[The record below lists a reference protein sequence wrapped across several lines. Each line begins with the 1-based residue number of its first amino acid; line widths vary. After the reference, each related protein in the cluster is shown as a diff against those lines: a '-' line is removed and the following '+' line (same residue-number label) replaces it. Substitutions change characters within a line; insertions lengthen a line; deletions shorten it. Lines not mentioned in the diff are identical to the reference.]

1 MAEHEGEPGP
11 VVIGFDGSAAGADA
25 LTLGTWFAGALGVNA
40 VVAVVHPG
48 PATISPARVD
58 AEWVADR
65 HRLAE
70 EILDEAR
77 ELLGGT
83 DVVIGYRAVASPS
96 AAHGLHDLVE
106 ELDASIVV
114 VGSRSTGEQ
123 ERLFAGSTADRLLS
137 GSTCPVAVAP
147 SGIRGRELA
156 PLGTVG
162 VAYIDAAEARGA
174 LAFAVTLARRAG
186 ARLRAYTVVPG
197 EAEVMPM
204 LIGSEPDQAYVE
216 MARESYG
223 GALDAALAAL
233 PPELGATGE
242 VLTGDTVDT
251 LAELGPPEVDVLV
264 CGSRGYGPARRVLLG
279 GVSARLVRQA
289 RGPVI
294 VVPRED

>member
-1 MAEHEGEPGP
+1 MRPCSRRCRPTSPTGVRRPRRPHRKGGVPMAEHEGEPGP

-137 GSTCPVAVAP
+137 GSTCPVAVTP
-147 SGIRGRELA
+147 
-156 PLGTVG
+156 
-162 VAYIDAAEARGA
+162 
-174 LAFAVTLARRAG
+174 ARRAG

-204 LIGSEPDQAYVE
+204 LIGSEPEQAYVE

-223 GALDAALAAL
+223 GALD
-233 PPELGATGE
+233 
-242 VLTGDTVDT
+242 
-251 LAELGPPEVDVLV
+251 
-264 CGSRGYGPARRVLLG
+264 
-279 GVSARLVRQA
+279 
-289 RGPVI
+289 
-294 VVPRED
+294 